1 MGRGLRLACE
11 ECDFDATLRERVALA
26 PEAASEPG
34 AIEMADEMAEAVA
47 AEAGVWSEWS
57 DWLCGECRLPVRIA
71 ADEALE
77 RLALEATAD
86 DARLPRCPRCGTAL
100 LSFELAQRVLA
111 AASRSRL
118 WLDLAAERQA
128 LGMLQDAL
136 EATTRLRAALARGDC
151 TTGEALADL
160 ARRVTAAVA
169 APGNGNRTRAT
180 LLVHTAALADLD
192 AEIADAADLGVA
204 ARLLRTRE
212 QVAERYIQQLEGSSE
227 EEANLPGVPCP
238 RCGVGHLVHWPF
250 WD

>member
-34 AIEMADEMAEAVA
+34 AVAMAGEMAGAVA

-57 DWLCGECRLPVRIA
+57 DWLCGECRLPVRVA

-77 RLALEATAD
+77 RLALEAAD
-86 DARLPRCPRCGTAL
+86 DERLPRCPRCGTAL
-100 LSFELAQRVLA
+100 LSFELAQRELA
-111 AASRSRL
+111 AAARSRL
-118 WLDLAAERQA
+118 WLDLAAERRA

-136 EATTRLRAALARGDC
+136 EATTPLRAALARGDC

-160 ARRVTAAVA
+160 ARRVMVVA
-169 APGNGNRTRAT
+169 APGNGTRAT
-180 LLVHTAALADLD
+180 LLAHTAALADLD

-204 ARLLRTRE
+204 TRLLRTRE
-212 QVAERYIQQLEGSSE
+212 QVAERYIQQLEGSTE
-227 EEANLPGVPCP
+227 EEVDLPGVPCP
-238 RCGVGHLVHWPF
+238 RCGIGHLVHWPF
-250 WD
+250 WE

>member
-11 ECDFDATLRERVALA
+11 QCDFDATLRERVALA
-26 PEAASEPG
+26 LEAASEPG
-34 AIEMADEMAEAVA
+34 ARGGAEGTIP

-57 DWLCGECRLPVRIA
+57 DWLCGECRLPVRVA

-77 RLALEATAD
+77 RLALETTAD
-86 DARLPRCPRCGTAL
+86 EAQLPSCPRCGTPL
-100 LSFELAQRVLA
+100 LSFELAQRELA
-111 AASRSRL
+111 AAARSRL

-128 LGMLQDAL
+128 LRMLRDAL

-160 ARRVTAAVA
+160 AQRVTVNA
-169 APGNGNRTRAT
+169 APGNETKAATRAT
-180 LLVHTAALADLD
+180 QLEHTAGLADLV
-192 AEIADAADLGVA
+192 AEIADAADLGAA

-212 QVAERYIQQLEGSSE
+212 QVAEGYIQQLEGSTE
-227 EEANLPGVPCP
+227 EEVDLPGVPCP

-250 WD
+250 WE